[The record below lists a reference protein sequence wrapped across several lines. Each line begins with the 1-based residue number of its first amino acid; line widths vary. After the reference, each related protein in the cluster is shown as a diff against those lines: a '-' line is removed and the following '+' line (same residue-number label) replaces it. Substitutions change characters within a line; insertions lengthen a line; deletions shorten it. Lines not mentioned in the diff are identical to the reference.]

1 MELDLQLGKAAPIA
15 LLREPLP
22 LGSSFGKSLLG
33 TGIEGIFSTVTSL
46 PVARS
51 NKVMSVGSHS
61 CFLNVSASSSR
72 RAFWSD
78 IFNLAKLGAR
88 CIRFLDCRN
97 SRTSRKGMAQLKR
110 VRGGGGC
117 ERMMDDTY
125 ISGYV
130 QGIVRM
136 DVKFFNLVGDTSKR

>member
-51 NKVMSVGSHS
+51 KTVMSVGSHS
-61 CFLNVSASSSR
+61 CFLNVAASSSR

-78 IFNLAKLGAR
+78 IFNLATLGAR

-97 SRTSRKGMAQLKR
+97 SRTSLKGMAQLKR
-110 VRGGGGC
+110 VRGGGG

>member
-51 NKVMSVGSHS
+51 KTVMSVGSHS
-61 CFLNVSASSSR
+61 CFLNVAASSSR

-78 IFNLAKLGAR
+78 IFNLATLGAR

-97 SRTSRKGMAQLKR
+97 SRTSLKGMAQLKR
-110 VRGGGGC
+110 VRGGG
-117 ERMMDDTY
+117 
-125 ISGYV
+125 V
-130 QGIVRM
+130 
-136 DVKFFNLVGDTSKR
+136 FFFWRYSTVY